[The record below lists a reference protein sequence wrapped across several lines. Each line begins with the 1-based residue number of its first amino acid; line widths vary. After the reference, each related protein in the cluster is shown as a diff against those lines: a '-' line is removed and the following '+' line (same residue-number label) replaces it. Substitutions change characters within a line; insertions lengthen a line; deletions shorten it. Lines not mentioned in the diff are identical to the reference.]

1 MDMFKHSDK
10 VFVAE
15 DNRNYIGELPHHLA
29 HKGVPRDVSRTGF
42 FKLVGREGSTLQ
54 FKTGMKYLTPCQG
67 KVLTNPKTGEEIW
80 SYSYP
85 SPGSVMFPGSRSVPT
100 LDGKVK
106 FTIHEGTQPGDE
118 FKLRGKGIQRL
129 NYSGKGDQYVK
140 IIVENNVFR
149 AGCNSR
155 PAVKSA
161 SVFR

>member
-67 KVLTNPKTGEEIW
+67 KVLTNPKTGEEICFVE
-80 SYSYP
+80 YR
-85 SPGSVMFPGSRSVPT
+85 GSRIMLEASHYMHGGRRVTREEMNT
-100 LDGKVK
+100 LYTDDGRTLGQ
-106 FTIHEGTQPGDE
+106 FLADE
-118 FKLRGKGIQRL
+118 AAKPLEERL
-129 NYSGKGDQYVK
+129 
-140 IIVENNVFR
+140 
-149 AGCNSR
+149 
-155 PAVKSA
+155 
-161 SVFR
+161 

>member
-67 KVLTNPKTGEEIW
+67 KVLTNPKTGEEICFVE
-80 SYSYP
+80 YR
-85 SPGSVMFPGSRSVPT
+85 GSRIMLEASHYMHGGRRVTREELDT
-100 LDGKVK
+100 LRTDDGRTLGQ
-106 FTIHEGTQPGDE
+106 FLADE
-118 FKLRGKGIQRL
+118 AAKPLGERL
-129 NYSGKGDQYVK
+129 
-140 IIVENNVFR
+140 
-149 AGCNSR
+149 
-155 PAVKSA
+155 
-161 SVFR
+161 